1 MVKPLDG
8 ILVIDLS
15 RVLAGPYC
23 TMELAD
29 MGATI
34 VKIEIPGSGDDTR
47 AYGPPF
53 LNGESTYFMSVNRN
67 KKSLTLNL
75 KHERGKEILRQ
86 LLQKGDVLVEN
97 FRPGTLDGLGFSYD
111 AVHALNPKL
120 IYCSISGFGQ
130 TGPYAQ
136 RPGYDLIAQ
145 AEGGVMSLTG
155 EPDGAPMKVGLSFAD
170 ITAGMNAFAGILLA
184 LLARQRTGEG
194 QRVDVS
200 LLDGQVS
207 LLTYQ
212 SGIYFATGK
221 SPERLGNQH
230 PSITPYETFEASDGH
245 IIIACGNQ
253 GFWERFCKLA
263 GLEHLLADERFMTM
277 KKRVENRLELT
288 PLVTATVRRRMRQEW
303 YELLDREGIP
313 CGLIKDVAEVCTDPQ
328 VLAREMVVQL
338 NHPTAGPIRVNG
350 VPIKL
355 SATPGE
361 VQDPA
366 PLLGQHT
373 DEILADILGYTAS
386 QIAELRQLK
395 AV

>member
-1 MVKPLDG
+1 MGKPLDG

-29 MGATI
+29 MGATV

-53 LNGESTYFMSVNRN
+53 LHGESTYFMSVNRN
-67 KKSLTLNL
+67 KMSLTLNL
-75 KHERGKEILRQ
+75 KHTRGKEILRQ

-97 FRPGTLDGLGFSYD
+97 FRPGTLDGLGFGYD

-155 EPDGAPMKVGLSFAD
+155 APDDPPLKVGLSFAD
-170 ITAGMNAFAGILLA
+170 ITAGMNAFSGILLA
-184 LLARQRTGEG
+184 LLARQHTGEG

-200 LLDGQVS
+200 LLDCQVA

-212 SGIYFATGK
+212 AGIYFATGK
-221 SPERLGNQH
+221 SPERLGNKH

-253 GFWERFCKLA
+253 GFWEKFCKLA
-263 GLEHLLADERFMTM
+263 GLDHLLADDRFTTM
-277 KKRVENRLELT
+277 KKRVENRHELT
-288 PLVTATVRRRMRQEW
+288 PLVAAGVKTRTRREW
-303 YELLDREGIP
+303 YNLLDREGIP
-313 CGLIKDVAEVCTDPQ
+313 CGLIKNVAEVCSDPQ
-328 VLAREMVVQL
+328 VLAREMVIQL
-338 NHPTAGPIRVNG
+338 NHPTAGPINVNG

-361 VQDPA
+361 VKDPP

-373 DEILADILGYTAS
+373 DTILADILGYTAD
-386 QIAELRQLK
+386 QITELRQLK

>member
-1 MVKPLDG
+1 MVKPLND

-29 MGATI
+29 MGATVI
-34 VKIEIPGSGDDTR
+34 KIEIPGSGDDTR

-86 LLQKGDVLVEN
+86 LLQKADVLVEN
-97 FRPGTLDGLGFSYD
+97 FRPGTLDGLGFGYD

-130 TGPYAQ
+130 TGPYSQ

-155 EPDGAPMKVGLSFAD
+155 EPDGPPMKVGLSFAD

-194 QRVDVS
+194 QWVDVS
-200 LLDGQVS
+200 LLDCQVS

-212 SGIYFATGK
+212 AGIYFATAK
-221 SPERLGNQH
+221 SPERLGNKH

-245 IIIACGNQ
+245 IIIGCGNQ
-253 GFWERFCKLA
+253 GFWEKFCKLA
-263 GLEHLLADERFMTM
+263 GLEHLLADDRFTTM
-277 KKRVENRLELT
+277 KKRVENRAELT
-288 PLVTATVRRRMRQEW
+288 PLVAAAVQTHTRQQW

-313 CGLIKDVAEVCTDPQ
+313 CGLIKSVAEVCTDPQ
-328 VLAREMVVQL
+328 VLARDMVVQL
-338 NHPTAGPIRVNG
+338 NHPSAGPIRVNG

-355 SATPGE
+355 SVTPGE
-361 VQDPA
+361 VKDSP

-373 DEILADILGYTAS
+373 DEILSGILGYTADH
-386 QIAELRQLK
+386 IAELRQLK

>member
-8 ILVIDLS
+8 VLVIDLS

-29 MGATI
+29 MGATVI
-34 VKIEIPGSGDDTR
+34 KVEIPGSGDDTR

-75 KHERGKEILRQ
+75 KHARGKEILRQ
-86 LLQKGDVLVEN
+86 LLEKGDVLVEN
-97 FRPGTLDGLGFSYD
+97 FRPGTLDGLGFGYD

-155 EPDGAPMKVGLSFAD
+155 EPEAAPIKVGLSFAD
-170 ITAGMNAFAGILLA
+170 ITAGMNAFSGILLA
-184 LLARQRTGEG
+184 LLARQQTGEG
-194 QRVDVS
+194 QRIDVS
-200 LLDGQVS
+200 LLDCQVS

-212 SGIYFATGK
+212 AGIFFATGK
-221 SPERLGNQH
+221 SPERLGNKH
-230 PSITPYETFEASDGH
+230 PSITPYETFEARDGH

-253 GFWERFCKLA
+253 GFWEKFCKLA
-263 GLEHLLADERFMTM
+263 GVEELLADDRFTTM
-277 KKRVENRLELT
+277 KKRVENRAELT
-288 PLVTATVRRRMRQEW
+288 PLVAAAVRTRTRQEW
-303 YELLDREGIP
+303 YELLEREGIP

-328 VLAREMVVQL
+328 VLARDMVARL
-338 NHPTAGPIRVNG
+338 NHPTAGPISVNG
-350 VPIKL
+350 IPIKL

-361 VQDPA
+361 VKDPP

-373 DEILADILGYTAS
+373 DEILAEILGYTPD
-386 QIAELRQLK
+386 QIAEVRQLK

>member
-1 MVKPLDG
+1 MVRPLDG

-23 TMELAD
+23 SMELAD
-29 MGATI
+29 MGATVI
-34 VKIEIPGSGDDTR
+34 KVELPGSGDDTR

-67 KKSLTLNL
+67 KKSMTLNL
-75 KHERGKEILRQ
+75 KHPRGKEILRQ
-86 LLQKGDVLVEN
+86 LLEKGDVLVEN
-97 FRPGTLDGLGFSYD
+97 FRPGTLDGLGFGYD

-120 IYCSISGFGQ
+120 IYCSVSGFGQ

-155 EPDGAPMKVGLSFAD
+155 EPDAPPIKVGLSFAD
-170 ITAGMNAFAGILLA
+170 ITAGMNAFSGILLA
-184 LLARQRTGEG
+184 LLARQQTGEG
-194 QRVDVS
+194 QRIDVS
-200 LLDGQVS
+200 LLDCQVS

-212 SGIYFATGK
+212 AGIFFATGK
-221 SPERLGNQH
+221 NPERLGNKH
-230 PSITPYETFEASDGH
+230 PSITPYETFEARDGH

-253 GFWERFCKLA
+253 GFWEKFCKLA
-263 GLEHLLADERFMTM
+263 GIEDLLADDRFTTM
-277 KKRVENRLELT
+277 KKRVENRAELT
-288 PLVTATVRRRMRQEW
+288 PLVAAAVRTRTRQEW

-313 CGLIKDVAEVCTDPQ
+313 CGLIKNVAEVCTDPQ
-328 VLAREMVVQL
+328 VLTRDMVARL
-338 NHPTAGPIRVNG
+338 NHPTAGPISVNG
-350 VPIKL
+350 IPIKL

-361 VQDPA
+361 IKDPP

-373 DEILADILGYTAS
+373 DEILSEILSYTPE
-386 QIAELRQLK
+386 QIAEVRQLK

>member
-1 MVKPLDG
+1 MGKPLDG
-8 ILVIDLS
+8 LLVIDLS

-29 MGATI
+29 MGATV

-53 LNGESTYFMSVNRN
+53 LHGESTYFMSVNRN
-67 KKSLTLNL
+67 KMSLTLNL
-75 KHERGKEILRQ
+75 KHVRGKEILHH

-97 FRPGTLDGLGFSYD
+97 FRPGTLDGLGFGYD

-155 EPDGAPMKVGLSFAD
+155 EPNDPPLKVGLSFAD
-170 ITAGMNAFAGILLA
+170 ITAGMNAFSGILLA
-184 LLARQRTGEG
+184 LLARQQTGEG

-200 LLDGQVS
+200 LLDCQVA

-212 SGIYFATGK
+212 AGIYFATGR
-221 SPERLGNQH
+221 SPERLGNKH

-253 GFWERFCKLA
+253 GFWEKFCQLA
-263 GLEHLLADERFMTM
+263 RLEHLLADDRFTTM
-277 KKRVENRLELT
+277 KKRVENRDELT
-288 PLVTATVRRRMRQEW
+288 PLVADGIKTRTRREW
-303 YELLDREGIP
+303 YNLLDREGIP
-313 CGLIKDVAEVCTDPQ
+313 CGLIKNVAEVCSDPQ
-328 VLAREMVVQL
+328 VLARDMVVQL
-338 NHPTAGPIRVNG
+338 NHPTAGPISVNG

-361 VQDPA
+361 VKDPP

-373 DEILADILGYTAS
+373 DAILADILGYTAD

>member
-1 MVKPLDG
+1 MVKPLNG

-29 MGATI
+29 MGATV
-34 VKIEIPGSGDDTR
+34 VKVEIPGSGDDTR

-75 KHERGKEILRQ
+75 KHTRGKEILRQ
-86 LLQKGDVLVEN
+86 LLEKGDVLVEN
-97 FRPGTLDGLGFSYD
+97 FRPGTLDGLGFGYD

-155 EPDGAPMKVGLSFAD
+155 EPEAAPIKVGLSFAD
-170 ITAGMNAFAGILLA
+170 ITAGMNAFSGILLA
-184 LLARQRTGEG
+184 LLARQQTGEG
-194 QRVDVS
+194 QRIDVS
-200 LLDGQVS
+200 LLDCQVS

-212 SGIYFATGK
+212 AGIFFATGK
-221 SPERLGNQH
+221 SPERLGNKH
-230 PSITPYETFEASDGH
+230 PSITPYETFEARDGH

-253 GFWERFCKLA
+253 GFWEKFCKLA
-263 GLEHLLADERFMTM
+263 GVEELLADDRFTTM
-277 KKRVENRLELT
+277 KKRVENRAELT
-288 PLVTATVRRRMRQEW
+288 PLVAAAVRTRTRQEW
-303 YELLDREGIP
+303 YELLEREGIP

-328 VLAREMVVQL
+328 VLARDMVARL
-338 NHPTAGPIRVNG
+338 NHPTAGPISVNG
-350 VPIKL
+350 IPIKL

-361 VQDPA
+361 VKDPP

-373 DEILADILGYTAS
+373 DEILAEILGYTPN
-386 QIAELRQLK
+386 QIAEVRQLK

>member
-29 MGATI
+29 MGATV
-34 VKIEIPGSGDDTR
+34 VKVEIPGSGDDTR

-53 LNGESTYFMSVNRN
+53 LHGESTYFMSVNRN
-67 KKSLTLNL
+67 KKSMTLNL
-75 KHERGKEILRQ
+75 KHARGKEILRQ

-97 FRPGTLDGLGFSYD
+97 FRPGTLDGLGFGYD
-111 AVHALNPKL
+111 AVHAVNPKL

-155 EPDGAPMKVGLSFAD
+155 EPDAPPIKVGLSFAD
-170 ITAGMNAFAGILLA
+170 ITAGMNAFSGILLA
-184 LLARQRTGEG
+184 LLARQQTGEG
-194 QRVDVS
+194 QRIDVS
-200 LLDGQVS
+200 LLDCQVA

-212 SGIYFATGK
+212 AGIFFATGK
-221 SPERLGNQH
+221 SPERLGNKH
-230 PSITPYETFEASDGH
+230 PSITPYETFEARDGH

-253 GFWERFCKLA
+253 GFWEKFCKLA
-263 GLEHLLADERFMTM
+263 GLEHLLTDDRFTTM

-288 PLVTATVRRRMRQEW
+288 PLVAAAVRTRTRQEW

-328 VLAREMVVQL
+328 VLARDMVVQL
-338 NHPTAGPIRVNG
+338 NHPTAGPISVNG

-355 SATPGE
+355 SATPGAVE
-361 VQDPA
+361 DPP

-373 DEILADILGYTAS
+373 DEILSDILGYTAS
-386 QIAELRQLK
+386 QIAEVRQLK

>member
-1 MVKPLDG
+1 MAKPLDG

-23 TMELAD
+23 TMQLAD
-29 MGATI
+29 MGATVI
-34 VKIEIPGSGDDTR
+34 KIEIPGSGDDTR

-53 LNGESTYFMSVNRN
+53 LHGESTYFMSVNRN
-67 KKSLTLNL
+67 KQSMTLNL
-75 KHERGKEILRQ
+75 KQAQGKEILRQ
-86 LLQKGDVLVEN
+86 LLQKADVLVEN
-97 FRPGTLDGLGFSYD
+97 FRPGTLDGLGFGYN

-155 EPDGAPMKVGLSFAD
+155 ESDSPPLKVGLSFAD
-170 ITAGMNAFAGILLA
+170 ITAGMNAFSGILLA
-184 LLARQRTGEG
+184 LLARQQTGEG
-194 QRVDVS
+194 QWVDVS
-200 LLDGQVS
+200 LLDCQVS

-212 SGIYFATGK
+212 AAIYFATGK
-221 SPERLGNQH
+221 SPERLGNKH

-253 GFWERFCKLA
+253 GFWEKFCKLA
-263 GLEHLLADERFMTM
+263 GLEHLLADERFTTM
-277 KKRVENRLELT
+277 KKRVENRTALT
-288 PLVTATVRRRMRQEW
+288 PLVAAAVKTRTRRAW
-303 YELLDREGIP
+303 YALLDREGIP
-313 CGLIKDVAEVCTDPQ
+313 CGLIKNVAEVCTDAQ
-328 VLAREMVVQL
+328 VLARDMVMPL
-338 NHPTAGPIRVNG
+338 NHPTAGPINVNG

-361 VQDPA
+361 VKAPP

-373 DEILADILGYTAS
+373 DAILSNILGYTAN

>member
-1 MVKPLDG
+1 MVRPLDG

-23 TMELAD
+23 SMELAD
-29 MGATI
+29 MGATVI
-34 VKIEIPGSGDDTR
+34 KVEIPGSGDDTR

-67 KKSLTLNL
+67 KKSMTLNL
-75 KHERGKEILRQ
+75 KHARGKEILRQ
-86 LLQKGDVLVEN
+86 LLEKGDVLVEN
-97 FRPGTLDGLGFSYD
+97 FRPGTLDGLGFGYD

-155 EPDGAPMKVGLSFAD
+155 EPDAAPIKVGLSFAD
-170 ITAGMNAFAGILLA
+170 ITAGMNAFSGILLA
-184 LLARQRTGEG
+184 LLARQQTGEG
-194 QRVDVS
+194 QRIDVS
-200 LLDGQVS
+200 LLDCQVS

-212 SGIYFATGK
+212 AGIFFATGK
-221 SPERLGNQH
+221 NPERLGNKH
-230 PSITPYETFEASDGH
+230 PSITPYETFEARDGH

-253 GFWERFCKLA
+253 GFWEKFCKLA
-263 GLEHLLADERFMTM
+263 GLEELLADDRFTTM
-277 KKRVENRLELT
+277 KKRVENRAALT
-288 PLVTATVRRRMRQEW
+288 PLVAAAVRTRTRQEW
-303 YELLDREGIP
+303 YELLEREGIP
-313 CGLIKDVAEVCTDPQ
+313 CGLIKSVAEVCTDPQ
-328 VLAREMVVQL
+328 VLARDMVARL
-338 NHPTAGPIRVNG
+338 NHPTAGPISVNG
-350 VPIKL
+350 IPIKL

-361 VQDPA
+361 VKDPP

-373 DEILADILGYTAS
+373 DEILAEVLGYTPD
-386 QIAELRQLK
+386 QIAEVRQLK

>member
-1 MVKPLDG
+1 MGKPLDG

-29 MGATI
+29 MGATVI
-34 VKIEIPGSGDDTR
+34 KIEIPGSGDDTR

-53 LNGESTYFMSVNRN
+53 LQGESTYFMSVNRN

-75 KHERGKEILRQ
+75 KDGRGKEILRQ

-97 FRPGTLDGLGFSYD
+97 FRPGTLDNLGFGYD

-155 EPDGAPMKVGLSFAD
+155 EADQPPVKVGLSFAD
-170 ITAGMNAFAGILLA
+170 VTAGMNAFSGILLA
-184 LLARQRTGEG
+184 LLARQQTGEG

-200 LLDGQVS
+200 LLDCQVS
-207 LLTYQ
+207 LLTYHA
-212 SGIYFATGK
+212 GIYFATGK
-221 SPERLGNQH
+221 SPERLGNKH

-263 GLEHLLADERFMTM
+263 GLEHLLADERFSTM
-277 KKRVENRLELT
+277 KRRVENRAELT
-288 PLVTATVRRRMRQEW
+288 PLVAAAVRACTRHEW
-303 YELLDREGIP
+303 FELLDREGIP
-313 CGLIKDVAEVCTDPQ
+313 CGLIKNVAEVCTDPQ
-328 VLAREMVVQL
+328 VLARDMVVQL
-338 NHPTAGPIRVNG
+338 NHPTVGPISVNG

-361 VQDPA
+361 VKDPP

-373 DEILADILGYTAS
+373 EAILADILGYTAD
-386 QIAELRQLK
+386 QIAELRRLK

>member
-1 MVKPLDG
+1 MGKPLDG

-29 MGATI
+29 MGATV

-53 LNGESTYFMSVNRN
+53 LHGESTYFMSVNRN

-75 KHERGKEILRQ
+75 KHARGKEILRQ
-86 LLQKGDVLVEN
+86 LVQKGDVLVEN
-97 FRPGTLDGLGFSYD
+97 FRPGTLDGLGFGYD
-111 AVHALNPKL
+111 AVHTLNPKL

-155 EPDGAPMKVGLSFAD
+155 EPDDAPVKVGLSFAD
-170 ITAGMNAFAGILLA
+170 ITAGMNAFSGILLA
-184 LLARQRTGEG
+184 LLARQRSGEG

-200 LLDGQVS
+200 LLDCQVA

-212 SGIYFATGK
+212 AGIYFATGK
-221 SPERLGNQH
+221 SPERLGNKH

-263 GLEHLLADERFMTM
+263 GLDHLLMDERFTTM
-277 KKRVENRLELT
+277 KKRVENRHELT
-288 PLVTATVRRRMRQEW
+288 PLVAAGVKTRTRRDW
-303 YELLDREGIP
+303 YTLLDREGIP
-313 CGLIKDVAEVCTDPQ
+313 CGLIKNVAEVCTDPQ
-328 VLAREMVVQL
+328 VLARDMVVQL
-338 NHPTAGPIRVNG
+338 NHPTAGPISVNG

-361 VQDPA
+361 VQDP
-366 PLLGQHT
+366 PPVLGQHT
-373 DEILADILGYTAS
+373 DSILADILGYTAD
-386 QIAELRQLK
+386 QIAELRELK

>member
-1 MVKPLDG
+1 MGKPLDG

-29 MGATI
+29 MGATV

-53 LNGESTYFMSVNRN
+53 LHGESTYFMSVNRN

-75 KHERGKEILRQ
+75 KHARGKEILRQ
-86 LLQKGDVLVEN
+86 LVQKGDVLVEN
-97 FRPGTLDGLGFSYD
+97 FRPGTLDGLGFGYD
-111 AVHALNPKL
+111 AVHTLNPKL

-155 EPDGAPMKVGLSFAD
+155 EPDDAPVKVGLSFAD
-170 ITAGMNAFAGILLA
+170 ITAGMNAFSGILLA
-184 LLARQRTGEG
+184 LLARQRSGEG

-200 LLDGQVS
+200 LLDCQVA

-212 SGIYFATGK
+212 AGIYFATGK
-221 SPERLGNQH
+221 SPERLGNKH

-263 GLEHLLADERFMTM
+263 GLDHLLMDERFTTM
-277 KKRVENRLELT
+277 KKRVENRHELT
-288 PLVTATVRRRMRQEW
+288 PLVAAGVKTRTRRDW
-303 YELLDREGIP
+303 YTLLDREGIP
-313 CGLIKDVAEVCTDPQ
+313 CGLIKNVAEVCTDPQ
-328 VLAREMVVQL
+328 VLARDMVVRL
-338 NHPTAGPIRVNG
+338 NHPTAGPISVNG

-361 VQDPA
+361 VQDP
-366 PLLGQHT
+366 PPVLGQHT
-373 DEILADILGYTAS
+373 DSILAEILGYTAD
-386 QIAELRQLK
+386 QIAELRELK

>member
-1 MVKPLDG
+1 MGKPLDG

-29 MGATI
+29 MGATV
-34 VKIEIPGSGDDTR
+34 VKIELPGSGDDTR

-53 LNGESTYFMSVNRN
+53 LHGESTYFMSVNRN

-75 KHERGKEILRQ
+75 KHARGKEILRQ

-97 FRPGTLDGLGFSYD
+97 FRPGTLDGLGFGYD
-111 AVHALNPKL
+111 VVHACNPQL

-155 EPDGAPMKVGLSFAD
+155 EPDDPPVKVGLSFAD
-170 ITAGMNAFAGILLA
+170 ITAGMNAFSGILLA

-200 LLDGQVS
+200 LLDCQVA

-212 SGIYFATGK
+212 AGIYFATGR
-221 SPERLGNQH
+221 SPERLGNKH
-230 PSITPYETFEASDGH
+230 PSITPYETFEAKDGH

-263 GLEHLLADERFMTM
+263 GLDHLLGDERFTTM
-277 KKRVENRLELT
+277 KKRVENRHELT
-288 PLVTATVRRRMRQEW
+288 PLVAAGVKTRTRREW
-303 YELLDREGIP
+303 YTLLDREGIP
-313 CGLIKDVAEVCTDPQ
+313 CGLIKNVAEVCTDPQ
-328 VLAREMVVQL
+328 VLARDMVVQL
-338 NHPTAGPIRVNG
+338 NHPTAGPISVNG

-361 VQDPA
+361 VSEPP

-373 DEILADILGYTAS
+373 ETVLADILGYTAD
-386 QIAELRQLK
+386 QIAELRELK
-395 AV
+395 VV

>member
-1 MVKPLDG
+1 MGKPLDG
-8 ILVIDLS
+8 LLVIDLS

-29 MGATI
+29 MGATVI
-34 VKIEIPGSGDDTR
+34 KIEIPDSGDDTR

-75 KHERGKEILRQ
+75 KHPRGKEILRQ
-86 LLQKGDVLVEN
+86 LLHKGDVLVEN
-97 FRPGTLDGLGFSYD
+97 FRPGTLDGLGFGYD
-111 AVHALNPKL
+111 AVHAFNPKL

-155 EPDGAPMKVGLSFAD
+155 EPDGAPLKVGLSFAD
-170 ITAGMNAFAGILLA
+170 ITAGMNAFSGILLA
-184 LLARQRTGEG
+184 LLARQQTGEG

-200 LLDGQVS
+200 LLDCQVA

-212 SGIYFATGK
+212 AAIYFATGHN
-221 SPERLGNQH
+221 PERLGNKH

-253 GFWERFCKLA
+253 GFWEKFCKLA
-263 GLEHLLADERFMTM
+263 GLEHLLADDRFTTM
-277 KKRVENRLELT
+277 KKRVENRAELT
-288 PLVTATVRRRMRQEW
+288 PQVAAAVKTRPRRAW
-303 YELLDREGIP
+303 YDLLDREGIP
-313 CGLIKDVAEVCTDPQ
+313 CGLIKNVAEVCTDPQ
-328 VLAREMVVQL
+328 VLARDMVVQL
-338 NHPTAGPIRVNG
+338 NHPTAGTISVNG

-355 SATPGE
+355 SATPGA
-361 VQDPA
+361 VKDP
-366 PLLGQHT
+366 PPRLGEHT
-373 DEILADILGYTAS
+373 EAILADILGYTAD

>member
-23 TMELAD
+23 TMALGD
-29 MGATI
+29 MGATVI
-34 VKIEIPGSGDDTR
+34 KIEMPGSGDDTR

-75 KHERGKEILRQ
+75 KHEQGKEILRQ
-86 LLQKGDVLVEN
+86 LIRRADVLVEN
-97 FRPGTLDGLGFSYD
+97 FRPGTLDGLGFGYE
-111 AVHALNPKL
+111 ATRALNPRL

-155 EPDGAPMKVGLSFAD
+155 EPDGPPMKVGLSFAD
-170 ITAGMNAFAGILLA
+170 ITAGMNAFAGIALA
-184 LLARQRTGEG
+184 LLARERTGEG
-194 QRVDVS
+194 QRIDVS
-200 LLDGQVS
+200 LLDCQVS

-212 SGIYFATGK
+212 AGIYFATGQ
-221 SPERLGNQH
+221 SPPRLGNQH
-230 PSITPYETFEASDGH
+230 PSITPYETFEASDGY

-263 GLEHLLADERFMTM
+263 GLEQLLADERFTTM
-277 KKRVENRLELT
+277 KKRVENRQALT
-288 PLVTATVRRRMRQEW
+288 PLIAAVVRTRTRREW
-303 YELLDREGIP
+303 YELLEREGIP

-328 VLAREMVVQL
+328 VLARDMVVQL
-338 NHPTAGPIRVNG
+338 QHPTAGPIRVNG
-350 VPIKL
+350 IPIKL

-361 VQDPA
+361 VKDA
-366 PLLGQHT
+366 PPTLGQHT
-373 DEILADILGYTAS
+373 EEVLSEILGYTPS
-386 QIAELRQLK
+386 QIAELRRMK